1 MASKEEL
8 RSFSERGDKYRVA
21 GEVLKEF
28 IDSRREEII
37 FDMEHC
43 TSLDEA
49 TVNEYL
55 FEMRLM
61 AAFRERISNFVRMGA
76 IAEREIEEI
85 EREMSKNG
93 E

>member
-43 TSLDEA
+43 TRA
-49 TVNEYL
+49 C
-55 FEMRLM
+55 
-61 AAFRERISNFVRMGA
+61 
-76 IAEREIEEI
+76 
-85 EREMSKNG
+85 
-93 E
+93 